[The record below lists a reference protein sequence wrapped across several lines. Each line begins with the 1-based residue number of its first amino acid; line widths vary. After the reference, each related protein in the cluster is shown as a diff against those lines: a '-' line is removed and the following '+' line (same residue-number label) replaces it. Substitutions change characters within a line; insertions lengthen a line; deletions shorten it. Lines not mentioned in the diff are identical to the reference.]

1 MKIKFKDILVFVT
14 TITFLIAPLLK
25 GTASYIFLVATL
37 ALCVLCMILIK
48 KAYVGVIFFLMA
60 MQNALQ
66 MLVPRAML
74 QAVTYYDE
82 LFQVVIIF
90 YLLYVMVKKRINLT
104 YLERILIVCYGLYL
118 LLCFLSS
125 VFNDYATV
133 TVIVL
138 DAFVCV
144 KFFLF
149 YRGGLE
155 LSRQGVADS
164 KTFYEHTNLACK
176 IITVVLFLYA
186 LHDLFFTPFFKKYD
200 FRYFTDSLQLFFYH
214 PTHLAAFSILI
225 ISVLILNLQYDKS
238 NMYFIIIMACV
249 TLLTFRAKAIA
260 AMLIIF
266 LIYFAF
272 VKYNLPFKGLIFVG
286 AACAA
291 LYFSLDQIDLYFTE
305 SAGSYAPIRLKMMR
319 DGISIANNHFPLG
332 SGFGTYGTTVAYDY
346 GSSFYYNLGYM
357 GGYYK
362 DQPVGDVFWPGIF
375 AESGWIGTVFF
386 ALTTVMMTALG
397 VRKIKVNK
405 YAGWCMLSV
414 MTYAFCSSTSETGF
428 FHPAVAIMF
437 IVYGIAAGAP
447 GELADNDK
455 SKRKGLKI
463 KIKV

>member
-155 LSRQGVADS
+155 LSRQGLRIQ
-164 KTFYEHTNLACK
+164 KR
-176 IITVVLFLYA
+176 
-186 LHDLFFTPFFKKYD
+186 FT
-200 FRYFTDSLQLFFYH
+200 
-214 PTHLAAFSILI
+214 SIQ
-225 ISVLILNLQYDKS
+225 IL
-238 NMYFIIIMACV
+238 
-249 TLLTFRAKAIA
+249 RA
-260 AMLIIF
+260 
-266 LIYFAF
+266 
-272 VKYNLPFKGLIFVG
+272 
-286 AACAA
+286 
-291 LYFSLDQIDLYFTE
+291 
-305 SAGSYAPIRLKMMR
+305 RL
-319 DGISIANNHFPLG
+319 
-332 SGFGTYGTTVAYDY
+332 
-346 GSSFYYNLGYM
+346 
-357 GGYYK
+357 
-362 DQPVGDVFWPGIF
+362 
-375 AESGWIGTVFF
+375 
-386 ALTTVMMTALG
+386 
-397 VRKIKVNK
+397 
-405 YAGWCMLSV
+405 
-414 MTYAFCSSTSETGF
+414 
-428 FHPAVAIMF
+428 
-437 IVYGIAAGAP
+437 
-447 GELADNDK
+447 
-455 SKRKGLKI
+455 
-463 KIKV
+463 